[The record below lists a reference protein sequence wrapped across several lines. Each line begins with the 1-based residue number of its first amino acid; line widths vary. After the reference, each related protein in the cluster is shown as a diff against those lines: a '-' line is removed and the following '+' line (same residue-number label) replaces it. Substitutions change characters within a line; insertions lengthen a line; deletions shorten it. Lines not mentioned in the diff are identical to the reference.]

1 MPTRSRPR
9 ARRPE
14 TSRGFTLIEILVVVV
29 IIGVIATAMMLSVGI
44 TGRDG
49 PLEKESER
57 LTALVNYTRDKAE
70 LQTHEYG
77 LFLHDN
83 DYEFLTYDARKSL
96 WRGVEED
103 DALRRRELPGGLT
116 LRLVVEG
123 RPVVLKRAQEEKKA
137 KDKEEQERIDRER
150 VPHIMIFSNGDV
162 TPFKLTVEREE
173 LGRSVTLA
181 SNEKNLIEA
190 QPMQEAKERR

>member
-29 IIGVIATAMMLSVGI
+29 IIAIVATGMILSVGI

-57 LTALVNYTRDKAE
+57 LTALVNYARDKAE

-83 DYEFLTYDARKSL
+83 DYEFLTYDARKAL
-96 WRGVEED
+96 WRSVEED
-103 DALRRRELPGGLT
+103 DALRQRELPGGLT
-116 LRLVVEG
+116 LRLIVEG

-150 VPHIMIFSNGDV
+150 VPHIMIFSNGDI

-181 SNEKNLIEA
+181 SNEQNLIEA

>member
-29 IIGVIATAMMLSVGI
+29 IIAIVATAMMLSVGI

-57 LTALVNYTRDKAE
+57 LTALVNYARDKAE

-83 DYEFLTYDARKSL
+83 DYEFLTYDARKAL
-96 WRGVEED
+96 WRSVEED
-103 DALRRRELPGGLT
+103 DALRQRELPGGLT
-116 LRLVVEG
+116 LRLIVEG

-150 VPHIMIFSNGDV
+150 VPHIMIFSNGDI

-181 SNEKNLIEA
+181 SNEQNLIEA

>member
-1 MPTRSRPR
+1 MRKRSRR
-9 ARRPE
+9 RGHRPE
-14 TSRGFTLIEILVVVV
+14 SSRGFTLIEILVVVV

-57 LTALVNYTRDKAE
+57 LTALVNYAREKAE

-83 DYEFLTYDARKSL
+83 DYEFLTYDARKAL
-96 WRGVEED
+96 WRSVEED
-103 DALRRRELPGGLT
+103 DALRLRELPGGLS
-116 LRLVVEG
+116 LRLIVEG
-123 RPVVLKRAQEEKKA
+123 RPVVLKRAQQEKKA
-137 KDKEEQERIDRER
+137 TSKEEQEKIDRER
-150 VPHIMIFSNGDV
+150 IPHIMIFSNGDV
-162 TPFKLTVEREE
+162 TPFKLSVEREE

-181 SNEKNLIEA
+181 SNEQNLIEA
-190 QPMQEAKERR
+190 QPLQEARERK

>member
-1 MPTRSRPR
+1 M
-9 ARRPE
+9 
-14 TSRGFTLIEILVVVV
+14 
-29 IIGVIATAMMLSVGI
+29 IIAIVATAMMLSVGI

-77 LFLHDN
+77 LYLHDN

-103 DALRRRELPGGLT
+103 DALRLRELPGGLT

-123 RPVVLKRAQEEKKA
+123 RPVVLKRAQQEKKA
-137 KDKEEQERIDRER
+137 TNKEEQEKIDRER

-181 SNEKNLIEA
+181 SNEQNLIEA

>member
-9 ARRPE
+9 AHRPE

-29 IIGVIATAMMLSVGI
+29 IIAIVATAMMLSVGI

-57 LTALVNYTRDKAE
+57 LTALVNYARDKAE

-83 DYEFLTYDARKSL
+83 EYEFLTYDARKSL
-96 WRGVEED
+96 WRSVEED
-103 DALRRRELPGGLT
+103 DALRLRELPGGLS
-116 LRLVVEG
+116 LRLIVEG

-137 KDKEEQERIDRER
+137 TDKEEQEKIDRER

-181 SNEKNLIEA
+181 SNEQNLIEA
-190 QPMQEAKERR
+190 QPMQESKERK

>member
-1 MPTRSRPR
+1 MTTRSRQQG
-9 ARRPE
+9 RRSE
-14 TSRGFTLIEILVVVV
+14 YSAGFTLIEILVVVV
-29 IIGVIATAMMLSVGI
+29 IIAIVATAMMLSVGI
-44 TGRDG
+44 TGRDA

-57 LTALVNYTRDKAE
+57 LTALVNYAREKAE
-70 LQTHEYG
+70 LQTHEFG

-83 DYEFLTYDARKSL
+83 DYEFLTYDARKAL
-96 WRGVEED
+96 WRSVEED

-137 KDKEEQERIDRER
+137 TDKEEQERIDRER

-181 SNEKNLIEA
+181 SNEQNLIEA
-190 QPMQEAKERR
+190 QPLQEAKERR